1 MAWPTPVEDIDTF
14 EKNNPEW
21 AVNIIAMKAYKHDEE
36 IISKRQKRKKK
47 KKITGKDFLLQET
60 NQKEDEDSEKKGKIE
75 MFPFR

>member
-36 IISKRQKRKKK
+36 IISRRQKGKKK
-47 KKITGKDFLLQET
+47 KKITGKDFLLQEST
-60 NQKEDEDSEKKGKIE
+60 QKEVEDSEKRGKIE
-75 MFPFR
+75 MFPYR